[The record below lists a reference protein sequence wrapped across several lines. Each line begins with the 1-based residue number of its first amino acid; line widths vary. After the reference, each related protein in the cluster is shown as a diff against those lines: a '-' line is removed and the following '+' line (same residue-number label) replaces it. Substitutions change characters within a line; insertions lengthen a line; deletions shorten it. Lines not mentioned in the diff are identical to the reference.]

1 MERKKIEEVV
11 ITAFH
16 EYFET
21 QDIQGTV
28 DADTVLFGGEA
39 ALDSMGL
46 VNVVID
52 IESFFHA
59 EGHNIS
65 LTSER
70 AMSRRSSPFRT
81 VSTLVDFIAELMDEA
96 PK

>member
-1 MERKKIEEVV
+1 MEKKKIEEVV
-11 ITAFH
+11 IAAFH
-16 EYFET
+16 DYFET
-21 QDIQGTV
+21 QDIQDKV
-28 DADTVLFGGEA
+28 DTDTVLFGGEA

-59 EGHNIS
+59 EGYNIS

-81 VSTLVDFIAELMDEA
+81 VSTLVDFIAELIDEA
-96 PK
+96 SK

>member
-1 MERKKIEEVV
+1 MEKKKIEEVV
-11 ITAFH
+11 ITAVH
-16 EYFET
+16 DYFET
-21 QDIQGTV
+21 QDIQDKV
-28 DADTVLFGGEA
+28 DTDTVLFGGEA

-59 EGHNIS
+59 EGYNIS

-81 VSTLVDFIAELMDEA
+81 VSTLVDFIAELIDEA
-96 PK
+96 SK

>member
-1 MERKKIEEVV
+1 MDGKKIEEIV
-11 ITAFH
+11 ITAFN

-21 QDIQGTV
+21 QDIQGKV
-28 DADTVLFGGEA
+28 DADTVLFGEES

-59 EGHNIS
+59 EGYNIS

-70 AMSRRSSPFRT
+70 AMSRKSSPFRT
-81 VSTLVDFIAELMDEA
+81 VSTLVDFIAELIDEA
-96 PK
+96 SK